1 MLLFPNK
8 KWNVIYDATVQ
19 NEEMY
24 SFHQFHNSIDQSRNW
39 KNFLKTSSFW
49 LQHVS
54 VCLKI
59 LMLENVKEKGVL
71 QSLCILRFYFHS
83 EKSWVFS
90 LCGKG
95 LTFLEYIKP
104 AKPKQYH
111 VSSNLEIHLA
121 LSWEKT
127 LEKGKDFS
135 KTWRCPNPRALY
147 IQHGSRGWW
156 WKPDCPSIQV
166 PTQGEKFGDKKLS
179 NDGARACAGC
189 SQRAVERCRHAENQR
204 FLKVL

>member
-8 KWNVIYDATVQ
+8 KWNVTYDATVQ

-83 EKSWVFS
+83 EKLWVFS
-90 LCGKG
+90 LPRIHKAS
-95 LTFLEYIKP
+95 K
-104 AKPKQYH
+104 AKAIPCVFQPGNTSDN
-111 VSSNLEIHLA
+111 VA

-189 SQRAVERCRHAENQR
+189 NQRAVERCRHAENQR